1 MAGGAYTALTG
12 LQARLAQLDRLA
24 ADLANVGTAGYKGER
39 GTTATAERRD
49 FAGVLRSAIDTTPS
63 LGHTDFRSG
72 TLEPTG
78 RDLDFAIEGRGF
90 FVVETPAGPRFTRNG
105 HFDRLADGSLV
116 TTDGFAVLGEDGP
129 IRLPGGPVTVE
140 PDGSLSGATGTIGRL
155 QVVDFHDH
163 ELLVRE
169 GAARFAAPDGVVPI
183 PVEAAVVRGGSLE
196 GSNVSLV
203 ERMVELTAVTRSF
216 EALQRGVRTLMVDID
231 GRAISELGRR

>member
-39 GTTATAERRD
+39 GTTATAERLD

-63 LGHTDFRSG
+63 VGHTDFRRG

-129 IRLPGGPVTVE
+129 IRLPDGPVTVE

-155 QVVDFHDH
+155 QVVDFNDN
-163 ELLVRE
+163 EGLIRE
-169 GAARFAAPDGVVPI
+169 GTARFAAPDGVVPA